1 MPAFIEANWLTLV
14 SILIGVL
21 VAFVF
26 YRLQKK
32 DSVSAAHE
40 RKKHATNELLDV
52 VESYIINK
60 QKLSEHVVDNLIFAS
75 ERDHV
80 VSLRGGCTPVSLLQD
95 VALRLQR
102 SRHLDIPQK
111 SEYSLKIEELIQE
124 IRDRREPP
132 PLDQLNKELQH
143 NLSVLESLISTEK
156 RNEAKAAL
164 NALASVS
171 EKRREFTAK
180 RSSDDSVFQIAA
192 PLLAGIASSL
202 AAGTLASKF
211 FSDDLST
218 VTSALLSKVFPIF
231 ALALVLLLTM
241 LILGT
246 ALRIRRRGRKG
257 NTTDGDRS
265 TEG

>member
-1 MPAFIEANWLTLV
+1 MQAFIEANWLTLV

-21 VAFVF
+21 VAFMF

-32 DSVSAAHE
+32 DSASASHE

-60 QKLSEHVVDNLIFAS
+60 QNLSEHVVDNLVFAS

-80 VSLRGGCTPVSLLQD
+80 VSLRGGCTAISLLQD

-111 SEYSLKIEELIQE
+111 SEYSLKIEELIRE
-124 IRDRREPP
+124 IRERREPP
-132 PLDQLNKELQH
+132 PLDHLNKEFQQ
-143 NLSVLESLISTEK
+143 NLAILENLIPSEK
-156 RNEAKAAL
+156 RDEAKKAL
-164 NALASVS
+164 NALASVA
-171 EKRREFTAK
+171 EKRSEMTAK
-180 RSSDDSVFQIAA
+180 RSVDDSVFQLAA

-211 FSDDLST
+211 FSDGLTS
-218 VTSALLSKVFPIF
+218 VTSVLFSKVFPIF
-231 ALALVLLLTM
+231 AGALLVMLTLLVLT
-241 LILGT
+241 I
-246 ALRIRRRGRKG
+246 ALRIRRRGRE
-257 NTTDGDRS
+257 TRP
-265 TEG
+265 EGGSQ

>member
-1 MPAFIEANWLTLV
+1 MQAFIEANWLTLV

-60 QKLSEHVVDNLIFAS
+60 QKLSEQVVDNLIFAS

-80 VSLRGGCTPVSLLQD
+80 VLLRGGCSPISLLQD

-111 SEYSLKIEELIQE
+111 SEYSLKIEELIREIQE
-124 IRDRREPP
+124 RREPP
-132 PLDQLNKELQH
+132 PLDQLNKEIQQ
-143 NLSVLESLISTEK
+143 NLSILEGLIPTEK
-156 RNEAKAAL
+156 QDQAKGAL
-164 NALASVS
+164 NALASLS
-171 EKRREFTAK
+171 EKRRDLTAK
-180 RSSDDSVFQIAA
+180 RGTYDSVFQLTA
-192 PLLAGIASSL
+192 PLIAGIASSL
-202 AAGTLASKF
+202 AAGTLASRF
-211 FSDDLST
+211 LSDGLTS
-218 VTSALLSKVFPIF
+218 VTSVLFSKVFPIF
-231 ALALVLLLTM
+231 AVLLLLVLLLLVLT
-241 LILGT
+241 I
-246 ALRIRRRGRKG
+246 ALRIRRRERENRPESGG
-257 NTTDGDRS
+257 S
-265 TEG
+265 IEG